1 MYWLDQ
7 EIAAEAS
14 ACLIADDEQ
23 IEWITTEKNQ
33 LQRLTS

>member
-14 ACLIADDEQ
+14 ACLIADGEQ
-23 IEWITTEKNQ
+23 IEWITT
-33 LQRLTS
+33 